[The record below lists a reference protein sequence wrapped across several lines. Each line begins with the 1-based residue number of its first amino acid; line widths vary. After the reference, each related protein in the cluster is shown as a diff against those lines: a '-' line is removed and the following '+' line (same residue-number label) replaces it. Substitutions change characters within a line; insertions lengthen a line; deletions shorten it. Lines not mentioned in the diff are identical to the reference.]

1 MTEHTFKLHPDTPF
15 PVGVEYY
22 RGPIPKQDVW
32 DDDLARISAAGF
44 RIVRSFSYWNH
55 MEPSPGKYE
64 MEDFDRL
71 FDLAGKHGLK
81 VWIDMCLAT
90 HATCPE
96 WLLREYPDMR
106 SVSKEGIVTKIG
118 DEGATPQGV
127 QMHCYDHPVWREY
140 GLGLLSHVVNRYK
153 DRDNLLIWGLWDY
166 IALVPAPW
174 PPGGS
179 LCYCEH
185 TLAKYKGWLRTR
197 FTLDTLNERLIRR
210 YRRWEDVE
218 PPRSDHQVV
227 EMRLFR
233 QFHYENLADQ
243 LKWMVGETKKIDPHH
258 EVRAHAGWMPRPMDE
273 QCARQVDGWGMSM
286 QSNEL
291 LNSDDPYKIS
301 ERAFGFD
308 WSRSVGTNGRW
319 WNEEIY
325 AGGSPARGPAWRKQ
339 SDPRELTTLVWMTLA
354 GGAAG
359 AMFWQYRPEYLSFES
374 PGYSLVSL
382 DGEPT
387 PRFEA
392 ASRAAGQIH
401 AMRDHLPL
409 ECPKAEVGI
418 VYDPD
423 SQDLFGMA
431 GENDRFLSD
440 LRGVYRTLWTNGIP
454 ADVLTPSMDWNGY
467 RLLYLPNLALMTD
480 KAQER
485 IIRTLEQSPQT
496 QLVAEGSFGMYSDDG
511 QSSYRPPE
519 GFADAFGV
527 RVPDFS
533 QVTALDIENGMNVLK
548 TEFGDVP
555 ITTPC
560 GYAVLEP
567 RGDTKAIASLDGQTL
582 GVRTADGRFTWYGLT
597 LSAGFGDVG
606 STSLVLGTAERAGV
620 SAPVA
625 VEGDCVVP
633 IVRRSRK
640 GGWLVFIFN
649 IERKPAEATLRPKW
663 QIAGATD
670 LLSGKEIPVTG
681 GAFKVAVEPWE
692 VSVVHCV
699 EG

>member
-1 MTEHTFKLHPDTPF
+1 
-15 PVGVEYY
+15 
-22 RGPIPKQDVW
+22 
-32 DDDLARISAAGF
+32 
-44 RIVRSFSYWNH
+44 
-55 MEPSPGKYE
+55 
-64 MEDFDRL
+64 
-71 FDLAGKHGLK
+71 
-81 VWIDMCLAT
+81 
-90 HATCPE
+90 
-96 WLLREYPDMR
+96 
-106 SVSKEGIVTKIG
+106 
-118 DEGATPQGV
+118 
-127 QMHCYDHPVWREY
+127 
-140 GLGLLSHVVNRYK
+140 
-153 DRDNLLIWGLWDY
+153 
-166 IALVPAPW
+166 
-174 PPGGS
+174 
-179 LCYCEH
+179 
-185 TLAKYKGWLRTR
+185 
-197 FTLDTLNERLIRR
+197 
-210 YRRWEDVE
+210 
-218 PPRSDHQVV
+218 
-227 EMRLFR
+227 
-233 QFHYENLADQ
+233 
-243 LKWMVGETKKIDPHH
+243 
-258 EVRAHAGWMPRPMDE
+258 
-273 QCARQVDGWGMSM
+273 MSM

-339 SDPRELTTLVWMTLA
+339 TDPRELTTLLWMTLA

-392 ASRAAGQIH
+392 ASRTARQIH

-409 ECPKAEVGI
+409 ECPKAEVAI

-423 SQDLFGMA
+423 SQDLFDMA

-440 LRGVYRTLWTNGIP
+440 LLGVYRTLWTNGIP

-485 IIRTLEQSPQT
+485 IARTLEQSPQT

-519 GFADAFGV
+519 GFADIFGV

-533 QVTALDIENGMNVLK
+533 QVTALDIESGMN
-548 TEFGDVP
+548 
-555 ITTPC
+555 
-560 GYAVLEP
+560 VLEP
-567 RGDTKAIASLDGQTL
+567 RGDTEAIASFGGQTL

-597 LSAGFGDVG
+597 LSTGFADVG
-606 STSLVLGTAERAGV
+606 SPRLVLGTAERAGV

-625 VEGDCVVP
+625 VEGDHVVP
-633 IVRRSRK
+633 VVRHSPK
-640 GGWLVFIFN
+640 GGRLLFIFN
-649 IERKPAEATLRPKW
+649 VERKAAEATLRPKW
-663 QIAGATD
+663 KIAGATD
-670 LLSGKEIPVTG
+670 LLNGKDVPITG
-681 GAFKVAVEPWE
+681 GGFKVAVEPWE
-692 VSVVHCV
+692 VSVVHLV
-699 EG
+699 DG